1 MLFRAIV
8 YLLIFSLLI
17 FAYVRYIESKSV
29 FFPSR
34 EAELNPKFMSLSF
47 EDIYFTTPDKLKIH
61 AWFIPG
67 DGRYTIL
74 FCHGNAGNISTR
86 LDKIVLLYGV
96 QVNLFFFDY
105 RGYGVSEGAPSERGL
120 YTDTRA
126 AYEYMVNRLKIRP
139 DRIIVYG
146 ESLGGAPAID
156 LASKVQT
163 AGVIV
168 EGAFSRA
175 ADIARR
181 LQPFVPPFL
190 ISVKFDSL
198 SKITR
203 VRVPKLFI
211 HSKDDGIIPIDLAE
225 KLYRAAPEPKYFTR
239 ISGSHMTAFLDSK
252 DAYLAAIKSF
262 IESLR

>member
-1 MLFRAIV
+1 MLIRAIV

-17 FAYVRYIESKSV
+17 FAYARYIESKSV

-61 AWFIPG
+61 AWFIPA
-67 DGRYTIL
+67 DAKYTML

-86 LDKIVLLYGV
+86 LDKIMLFYGLR
-96 QVNLFFFDY
+96 VNLFFFDY
-105 RGYGVSEGAPSERGL
+105 RGYGTSDGAPSEKGL

-146 ESLGGAPAID
+146 ESLGGAPAIE

-175 ADIARR
+175 ADMAKR
-181 LQPFVPPFL
+181 LQPFIPPFL

-198 SKITR
+198 SRIGR
-203 VRVPKLFI
+203 VSVPKLFI
-211 HSKDDGIIPIDLAE
+211 HSKDDGIVPMDLAQ
-225 KLYRAAPEPKYFTR
+225 KLYRAAPEPKYFTQ
-239 ISGSHMTAFLDSK
+239 ISGPHMTAFLDSK
-252 DAYLAAIKSF
+252 DVYLAAIRSF
-262 IESLR
+262 IERLK